1 MQFRPA
7 GTIVGMQRRAVRRF
21 RWRATLWRTCLNAML
36 SVKRRWRAGELSER
50 HGTVLLGAAQRAHRA
65 VSTIA
70 GNDPTEQRAPW
81 EKAHHLSEQ
90 SLASMHT
97 KSRVRSCR
105 PTGPRSLWRL
115 RLQDP
120 ASVQIATTQDTSYLI
135 DNQIFTSND
144 APMNR
149 IVVIRT
155 RIGGW
160 H

>member
-1 MQFRPA
+1 VPGSRSGRAWRGGRKTGFEVAQALA
-7 GTIVGMQRRAVRRF
+7 G
-21 RWRATLWRTCLNAML
+21 
-36 SVKRRWRAGELSER
+36 GELLEG
-50 HGTVLLGAAQRAHRA
+50 HGTVPLGAAQGADRA
-65 VSTIA
+65 VAVTA
-70 GNDPTEQRAPW
+70 VKDPSERTPRVE
-81 EKAHHLSEQ
+81 AHILSEQ